1 MTGQVFFI
9 KRRSY
14 KKLKRFINRVKLY
27 LFPKR
32 VKRVALKLFIKNQV
46 SLVSFKRFSKCW

>member
-32 VKRVALKLFIKNQV
+32 VKLVALKLFIKNQV